1 VIEIELGCRS
11 FDDKAHVN
19 PAPRRDIGVAFILLG
34 KLRPQHR
41 HETRTTT
48 VFDAAATICAPEWR
62 DAVTTI
68 IRVERVV
75 QAFQPA
81 TGMWKRSGEISYY
94 LSNRTIEAEQAGE
107 AIRQHWH
114 IENRSHHVRDVTL
127 GEDASRI
134 RRNPGVFARLRS
146 FAANILRFNQASS
159 VRQDRYAAA
168 LAGFDQLAKLRFNLS
183 TAAQKSA
190 TGRSKSRPVWRTPGG
205 LA

>member
-1 VIEIELGCRS
+1 VDLIVQLKANQKSLLRQVETGCNAAS
-11 FDDKAHVN
+11 
-19 PAPRRDIGVAFILLG
+19 PATTFQTVEARR
-34 KLRPQHR
+34 RNR

-48 VFDAAATICAPEWR
+48 AFDAGAIISAPEWR

-94 LSNRTIEAEQAGE
+94 LCNRTIEAEQAGE

-134 RRNPGVFARLRS
+134 RKNPGVFARLRS

-168 LAGFDQLAKLRFNLS
+168 LAGFDQLAKLRFN
-183 TAAQKSA
+183 
-190 TGRSKSRPVWRTPGG
+190 
-205 LA
+205 